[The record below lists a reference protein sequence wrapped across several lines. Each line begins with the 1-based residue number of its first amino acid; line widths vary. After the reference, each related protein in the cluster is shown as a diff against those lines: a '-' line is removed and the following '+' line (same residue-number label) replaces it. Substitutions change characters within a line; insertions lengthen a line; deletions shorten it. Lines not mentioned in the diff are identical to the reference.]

1 MLLIK
6 NDYYFPERK
15 KVCLL
20 YSGMRLKESDKT
32 LIEEFFKNNDCP
44 SVLVIGVYLNY
55 ALGGDYDSDS
65 D

>member
-6 NDYYFPERK
+6 NDYYFSERK

-20 YSGMRLKESDKT
+20 YNGMRLKESDKT

-44 SVLVIGVYLNY
+44 SVLVIGVY
-55 ALGGDYDSDS
+55 
-65 D
+65 